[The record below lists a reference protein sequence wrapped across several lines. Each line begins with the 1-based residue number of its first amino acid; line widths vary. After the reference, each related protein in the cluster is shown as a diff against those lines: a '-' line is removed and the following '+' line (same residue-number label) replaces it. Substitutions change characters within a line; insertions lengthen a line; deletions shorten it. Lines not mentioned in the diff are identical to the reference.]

1 MATEHDAW
9 REQASL
15 YALGALT
22 AAERAAFETH
32 LASCA
37 VCAADVRALSST
49 TDALARAVP
58 QTDPPSELRA
68 RVLASVSRD
77 SNVASGFSRTSPVGA
92 DLRVRPGPA
101 YKPAPTLRLSDVTPW
116 LAAAASVVLAVAL
129 GAYAVHLRGRV
140 GNLEERL
147 REATLR
153 ADASERQI
161 ADARHAAAAA
171 EAQVAVLAAP
181 DLTRIDLAGRPV
193 APQASARAY
202 WSRSRGLVFTASNL
216 PALPPGR
223 VYQLWVLPAQP
234 SPPISVGWLLK
245 PDASGRANVLFD
257 TPPDLPKPQKIAVTI
272 EPEGGVPA
280 PTGDMYL
287 LGPN

>member
-22 AAERAAFETH
+22 AAERSAFEAH

-37 VCAADVRALSST
+37 LCAADVRALSGV

-58 QTDPPSELRA
+58 QTEPPSELRA
-68 RVLASVSRD
+68 RVLASASRD
-77 SNVASGFSRTSPVGA
+77 PNVGSGFNRTASSTHVFI
-92 DLRVRPGPA
+92 
-101 YKPAPTLRLSDVTPW
+101 PW
-116 LAAAASVVLAVAL
+116 LAAAASLVLAVAL
-129 GAYAVHLRGRV
+129 GAYAVQLRGRV
-140 GNLEERL
+140 GTLEERL
-147 REATLR
+147 REAMLR

-161 ADARHAAAAA
+161 ADARRAGAAA

-223 VYQLWVLPAQP
+223 VYQLWVLAAQP
-234 SPPISVGWLLK
+234 TPPISAGWLLK
-245 PDASGRANVLFD
+245 PDASGRVNVLFD
-257 TPPDLPKPQKIAVTI
+257 TAPDLPKPQKMAVTI

>member
-22 AAERAAFETH
+22 AAERAAFEAH

-37 VCAADVRALSST
+37 LCAADVRALSSV

-77 SNVASGFSRTSPVGA
+77 PNVAPGFSRTALTQSPQ
-92 DLRVRPGPA
+92 VRL
-101 YKPAPTLRLSDVTPW
+101 KSDTTHVFIPW
-116 LAAAASVVLAVAL
+116 VAAAAALVLALAF

-161 ADARHAAAAA
+161 ADARRAAAAA
-171 EAQVAVLAAP
+171 EMQVAVLAAP

-245 PDASGRANVLFD
+245 PDANGRANVLFD
-257 TPPDLPKPQKIAVTI
+257 TPPDLPKPQKMAVTI